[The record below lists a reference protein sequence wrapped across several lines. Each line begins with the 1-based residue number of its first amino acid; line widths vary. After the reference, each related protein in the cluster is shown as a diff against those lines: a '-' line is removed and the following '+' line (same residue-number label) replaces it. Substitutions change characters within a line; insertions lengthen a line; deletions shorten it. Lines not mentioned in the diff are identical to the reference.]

1 MIVTRIGHI
10 PEDYMEIECPICGTE
25 MLIDERDIKLDIIK
39 SKMAIL
45 MQPVVECPV
54 CGMKITLDDCV
65 DVSM

>member
-10 PEDYMEIECPICGTE
+10 PEDYMEIECPVCGTS
-25 MLIDERDIKLDIIK
+25 MLIDERDIKIDVTKTKL
-39 SKMAIL
+39 AVL

-54 CGMKITLDDCV
+54 CGMKITLEDCV